1 MTVNISAHIDDDL
14 ANKLEKVAE
23 FEGRSKTYYIKKG
36 LSEILDQKFQDMQDM
51 LNAQKTLKTV
61 IADKEDFVSFDEVF
75 KDVK

>member
-36 LSEILDQKFQDMQDM
+36 LAEILDQKFQDMQDM
-51 LNAQKTLKTV
+51 LNAQKTLKAATTSG
-61 IADKEDFVSFDEVF
+61 EGFVSFDEVF
-75 KDVK
+75 KDVD

>member
-36 LSEILDQKFQDMQDM
+36 LTDILDQKFQDMQDT
-51 LNAQKTLKTV
+51 LSAQKTLKAAITSG
-61 IADKEDFVSFDEVF
+61 EGFVSFDEVF
-75 KDVK
+75 KDVE